1 MNITSLFSSSYINA
15 KKIFSGLVLGM
26 VCLGLAAAEYRV
38 PLDGVRTFDNRQDWF
53 LTHEESYP
61 LSGEA
66 VDSLAEFSTSVWVR
80 VREYPVERMA
90 DHRHQASI
98 FSRGWSQEL
107 RLTPGGEL
115 INFYCMTDREDIFLA
130 KAHLRKGYWAHVVT
144 TFSVSKQQLA
154 TYLNGIKTSQYDL
167 GISPIRPQAAGCKLT
182 VGQSAENWNP
192 FDGEVA
198 DLRWFDHAL
207 SAEEVQ
213 ALYENPLPEVAAQR
227 AEAMAQRDL
236 LAVYPVSAPLG
247 DGMILPQ
254 TQFDG
259 VQQADELSVTLAAGE
274 YEPGALALHAPTENL
289 QAIQV
294 VLTQKPVNAE
304 TGATLPASAIDLKY
318 VQCWFQAGSA
328 WVGVGPEMNVAKL
341 VPELLVNDPELV
353 MVDYATANQY
363 VKLGGPDGALA
374 RNVHSRKQINGSR
387 WNLRYPVA
395 DNNDIRDA
403 ESLLPFSLQR
413 GMTRELFVTV
423 HAPEDAAPG
432 EYVGRIEFHESGM
445 LMNAVSLKVTVLPF
459 RLATPRLA
467 RDLDQP
473 FVTSLYYTNGMDAEG
488 SCELNPMRRTEAQLA
503 VELADLKAHGFDNP
517 FNYQLQTAP
526 FDLELFRKML
536 RMRAA
541 AGLSNRPAYLS
552 GPEANLMKHY
562 DASPESIADL
572 RKKVRDIIAVV
583 QEECGHSEVYF
594 YGVDEANAEKVAQ
607 QKPLW
612 DAIHEEGGRVL
623 TSDCSVSCF
632 GADLDGKLLD
642 LLTLCRDSS
651 PEWAAKRHATG
662 GQVFSYG
669 NPQGGVENPLAYR
682 RNYGL
687 RLWKH
692 GYDGFATYCYYEAF
706 GHPWDDFDSRDYRDH
721 NLVYPTAD
729 GVIDTVAWEGY
740 REAVDD
746 IRYAS
751 TLALAI
757 RENPAHPQAV
767 AAKAFLDGVTGEE
780 PDLDAVRR
788 EIVAWILKLR
798 E

>member
-1 MNITSLFSSSYINA
+1 MNITSLFSNSYVNA
-15 KKIFSGLVLGM
+15 KKIFSGLVLGI

-66 VDSLAEFSTSVWVR
+66 VDSLEEFSTSVWVR

-289 QAIQV
+289 QSIQV

-304 TGATLPASAIDLKY
+304 TGAALPASAIDLKY

-363 VKLGGPDGALA
+363 VKLGGPEGALA
-374 RNVHSRKQINGSR
+374 RNIHSRKQINGSR

-445 LMNAVSLKVTVLPF
+445 LVNSVSLKVTVLPF

-594 YGVDEANAEKVAQ
+594 YGVDEANAEKVAL

-757 RENPAHPQAV
+757 RENPAHPQA
-767 AAKAFLDGVTGEE
+767 AAAQAFLDSVTGEE